1 MSPNNACRLATFL
14 VLLQTLTIITS
25 AHPLIS
31 LLNTTT
37 IHTPSTSLEL
47 PVPQNGTTSNHPQN
61 TFDYR
66 IVGTPLILRITEL
79 GFPFSAAAIE
89 TIIDASIQRVVRQI
103 NNGAGKQPIERDRF
117 EELSREIELRI
128 DALAHGGLNYFLL
141 GDVLAGIWQYMN
153 EPWGGF
159 MELTFDVLII
169 RAGYNYIG
177 YGRLQKNG
185 PPPPPTPSEAPF
197 SSSQKRDLRRA
208 IP

>member
-1 MSPNNACRLATFL
+1 MSPNNARRLTVFL

-25 AHPLIS
+25 AHPLINPVS

-47 PVPQNGTTSNHPQN
+47 AVPQNGTTSDHPQN

-79 GFPFSAAAIE
+79 GFPFSATAIE

-103 NNGAGKQPIERDRF
+103 NNGAGKQPIERDKF
-117 EELSREIELRI
+117 EELSREIALRI

-141 GDVLAGIWQYMN
+141 GKQSVVDA
-153 EPWGGF
+153 
-159 MELTFDVLII
+159 
-169 RAGYNYIG
+169 R
-177 YGRLQKNG
+177 
-185 PPPPPTPSEAPF
+185 
-197 SSSQKRDLRRA
+197 
-208 IP
+208 